1 MSIDPDVATTNQ
13 PYVFTNDDPLNEE
26 DPLGLTPEAD
36 GEMFNELEAPD
47 PDGWAG
53 ETEPEE
59 GNSGGNVGSKENN
72 NDTKIKATELKVTD
86 TIQQE
91 MEKYVKD
98 GARIDRPYQRS
109 VLTIQNIIDS
119 GDPVADPGGAPDSV
133 RWDVRGYNESDNEG
147 TYELVVNLKTMTIL
161 HFGFVGK

>member
-1 MSIDPDVATTNQ
+1 MLNQPLLRSGDRSVLVDRPDVATTNQ

-109 VLTIQNIIDS
+109 YSPFRTSLTRGILWRIQ
-119 GDPVADPGGAPDSV
+119 AV
-133 RWDVRGYNESDNEG
+133 RQ
-147 TYELVVNLKTMTIL
+147 TL
-161 HFGFVGK
+161 FVGMCEATTNLTTKELTSSW